1 MALTLGRSWPAW
13 LSCGGLGLGFCFLAN
28 LVRDKGGS
36 LQKVLIISSAVD
48 KSAAST
54 AVAVCDFLSIKNV
67 ECFVPSEDLARI
79 QALIE
84 KPIELVEYRGE
95 KVDMAIVLGGDGSIL
110 RAAEV
115 LRDKPAPILGV
126 NLGHVGFMAE
136 AEKDQLD
143 DVLEK
148 VLAGEFSVRERTT
161 LNVSVWQGG
170 QEIFKSWA
178 LNEVAVEKSA
188 RERMLEVVLEVEKR
202 PLSSFGCDG
211 VLVSTAT
218 GSTAYAF
225 SAGGPVVWPNVDAF
239 VVVPISAHALFS
251 RPFVIDND
259 SSVAIE
265 ILQRSSGGGIMS
277 CDGRRTFELSPGARV
292 EISRGSQSVSMVTLS
307 DEPFADRLVRKFNL
321 PVSGW
326 RGPGSND

>member
-1 MALTLGRSWPAW
+1 MK
-13 LSCGGLGLGFCFLAN
+13 N
-28 LVRDKGGS
+28 
-36 LQKVLIISSAVD
+36 VLIISSAVD

-54 AVAVCDFLSIKNV
+54 AMAVCDFLSAKDV
-67 ECFVPSEDLARI
+67 ECYVPSEDLARI
-79 QALIE
+79 RALVDD
-84 KPIELVEYRGE
+84 PSDLVEYKGE
-95 KVDMAIVLGGDGSIL
+95 KVDMAIVLGGDGTIL
-110 RAAEV
+110 RAAEE
-115 LRDKPAPILGV
+115 LRSQPAPILGV

-136 AEKDQLD
+136 AERNQLD
-143 DVLEK
+143 DVLEQ
-148 VLAGEFSVRERTT
+148 VLAGKFSVRERTT
-161 LNVSVWQGG
+161 LNVSVWQEGK
-170 QEIFKSWA
+170 QVFSSWA

-188 RERMLEVVLEVEKR
+188 RERMLEVVLEVEER

-265 ILQRSSGGGIMS
+265 VLQRSQGGGVMS
-277 CDGRRTFELSPGARV
+277 CDGRRTFDLSPGARV
-292 EISRGSQSVSMVTLS
+292 EISRGSQSVEMVTLS

-326 RGPGSND
+326 RGPGSDD